1 MLAPAQAQVD
11 FGAPIVSHRSTRLSK
26 GLATGFKQTLFIVQS
41 MRQQPWFRGDA
52 GQALCV
58 SGLQDVPAQ
67 ARSTGNPSTINVSGE
82 SRRIFPLLAHYLA
95 LTLIRSAPHFS
106 KPRFD

>member
-26 GLATGFKQTLFIVQS
+26 GLATG
-41 MRQQPWFRGDA
+41 
-52 GQALCV
+52 
-58 SGLQDVPAQ
+58 QDVPAQ
-67 ARSTGNPSTINVSGE
+67 ARSTGNPSTINESGE
-82 SRRIFPLLAHYLA
+82 SRRIFPRLAHHLA

-106 KPRFD
+106 QPRFD